1 MLKLV
6 LLMHVKFHEVFVYL
20 RESLENVWFGKWTEG
35 PTEVQFV
42 RDDLTTG

>member
-1 MLKLV
+1 
-6 LLMHVKFHEVFVYL
+6 MHVKFHEVFVYIYAKAL
-20 RESLENVWFGKWTEG
+20 KMFGKWTEG

>member
-1 MLKLV
+1 
-6 LLMHVKFHEVFVYL
+6 MHFAPRGFCLYL

-35 PTEVQFV
+35 LTEVQFV